1 MAYRLSPKANRDLD
15 DIIPSSRN
23 TIRKQR

>member
-15 DIIPSSRN
+15 DIISFISQYNP
-23 TIRKQR
+23 